1 MAQKANWPWFWS
13 LVTARNSRKLTYK
26 RRTCQIQQTLKP
38 DMWIPAFASK
48 QLSSECSDP
57 LDRYWKYVLFTNMVV
72 CFLCISVI
80 CFLQNHSRTKTQLN
94 ENSKIRNLWEKN
106 GFLQD
111 LLSCLQGCLSF
122 QPENFFQTL
131 RQSSPWWRLNWTTV
145 SRKPAFFSLTQI
157 RIQLLKGLVIH
168 PPKHPPEKNKIKKTV
183 SKNIK
188 QSSIDFF
195 LDSPRFI

>member
-1 MAQKANWPWFWS
+1 MDLPNSTNLKTRHVDPCVRFKTAKQWMFWS
-13 LVTARNSRKLTYK
+13 LRQVLEICFVHKHGSL
-26 RRTCQIQQTLKP
+26 L
-38 DMWIPAFASK
+38 
-48 QLSSECSDP
+48 P
-57 LDRYWKYVLFTNMVV
+57 LYHQHWN
-72 CFLCISVI
+72 SVI

-131 RQSSPWWRLNWTTV
+131 RQSSSLVAAELNDCLKLHALYRLLFDDTPLPYKVT

-157 RIQLLKGLVIH
+157 RIH
-168 PPKHPPEKNKIKKTV
+168 PKNCWKVWLYTPPTSPGKK
-183 SKNIK
+183 
-188 QSSIDFF
+188 
-195 LDSPRFI
+195 